1 MPILVKQLQ
10 LTELTVMMATLGFK
24 VISLVLTGFS
34 MESWMVYLNL
44 PLEFMIGIGTCC
56 MFTLI
61 IKLSDSTS
69 VPKVLSA
76 TTITWII
83 GEVVGEI
90 MTNTTMSKLNVIFR
104 GSTFLVLAVVMVI
117 LFSLLLWLSIDLRAH
132 QHKILLDN
140 VKLTDAEDEELE
152 IEAEQWLL
160 NAYGKESGSSDNED
174 ANQDII

>member
-117 LFSLLLWLSIDLRAH
+117 LFSLLLWLSM
-132 QHKILLDN
+132 LDN